1 MTTLEEI
8 TAAIVRFRDERDWA
22 QFHTPRNLG
31 AAIAIE
37 AAELQQSLL
46 WKSDQE
52 VHDFL
57 RTEKGMDEVG
67 REVADTLIF
76 CLLLCHDI
84 DIDPIE
90 VIERKLEE
98 NARKYPVEL
107 ARGNAAKYTKLT
119 HKQGD

>member
-1 MTTLEEI
+1 
-8 TAAIVRFRDERDWA
+8 
-22 QFHTPRNLG
+22 
-31 AAIAIE
+31 
-37 AAELQQSLL
+37 
-46 WKSDQE
+46 
-52 VHDFL
+52 
-57 RTEKGMDEVG
+57 MDEVG